1 MDLILFDYV
10 LFPCIISKVSC
21 FLFGLPLMDIPGS
34 SDGKEYFYGAEDLE
48 KRMATHSSILAWR
61 IPLTVELGGY
71 SPWGCKELDMTEQ
84 LTL

>member
-61 IPLTVELGGY
+61 IPG
-71 SPWGCKELDMTEQ
+71 TEEPGKLQ
-84 LTL
+84 SMGSQE